1 MKKWRN
7 KILSAVLVLSLLLTS
22 SSFAFAVGEDSTA
35 EENIVQI
42 PQEQLE
48 IAGFSSQQ
56 FNPSGNISQGDVPY
70 KDEGPATNAID
81 GNYDNF
87 WHTIWTGTDSTTG
100 INNSEDR
107 EKYIIIDLGK
117 PVYLKQIKVY
127 QRQNSGDNNRESVRI
142 KDYGVYLSLEKE
154 TFSDFSKNPEM
165 SGSFENT
172 AQTNI
177 LTFKEP
183 VYTQYVK
190 FRDTDWEKEFAT
202 LAELEFFEDTSI
214 SKEDVPTITTQPVSQ
229 EVNNLNDASLTVT
242 AGNANS
248 YQWYKTPDGT
258 LNSGVAIESAT
269 NNSYVPTEEGY
280 YFVKITS
287 ENSSYIFSN
296 IVEVSLYEAQIE
308 NTGTKGSLAEMISQ
322 ATDGQTIS
330 ILTDINLD
338 TALNISKNITIKTSN
353 TVNEPYT
360 IKRASGVDGVM
371 FTVETT
377 GNLTLDNIIID
388 GGADWGDFTPAEN
401 GTNSGKK
408 GGSIIEVSGSGQL
421 TVNSGAILQNNE
433 NIVSAGGAIKAD
445 SPNAKVHVYGKI
457 WNNRTTGNTTNT
469 WNNGGGI
476 ATNGKIYIYDGAVIS
491 GNNATVKS
499 GAGVGGAIQVYGDG
513 SLNIYGGTIE
523 NNKAGS
529 GDNIGHSSS
538 APINLSGNFNI
549 ENINVNTI
557 SNKINIVDYV
567 AENSSI
573 TIICNSITDGT
584 KVAAIDEGVDTTNIV
599 NAIKVDGKTT
609 YRSGNDVKVGQAA
622 KFTGGGLDETKTV
635 MLNPNGNTST
645 TLTVETT
652 GTDVTYEWYS
662 CEANGDNPQLM
673 EGQITD
679 TLTLDNLTIGS
690 TYYYCVIDN
699 GDESTAKPKTS
710 TICEVKVSDFYPC
723 SKAIE
728 KFKSI

>member
-22 SSFAFAVGEDSTA
+22 SSFAFAVGEGGADETSEIKIKNTDFTA
-35 EENIVQI
+35 TPSSAENSKN
-42 PQEQLE
+42 E
-48 IAGFSSQQ
+48 IHPISSA
-56 FNPSGNISQGDVPY
+56 FDGNIDSY
-70 KDEGPATNAID
+70 
-81 GNYDNF
+81 
-87 WHTIWTGTDSTTG
+87 WHTSWSFPDTSEATGLKKSVKIVFNEAKTISKIEYTPRQDDGSSG
-100 INNSEDR
+100 YSNGRFNNCIVYADKNLDGSIDVSE
-107 EKYIIIDLGK
+107 
-117 PVYLKQIKVY
+117 
-127 QRQNSGDNNRESVRI
+127 S
-142 KDYGVYLSLEKE
+142 
-154 TFSDFSKNPEM
+154 SDDIVANVT
-165 SGSFENT
+165 FENT
-172 AQTNI
+172 QDMKEIVFEAPIKTNALLI
-177 LTFKEP
+177 YAKTSYG
-183 VYTQYVK
+183 VGSNVNSH
-190 FRDTDWEKEFAT
+190 ANA
-202 LAELEFFEDTSI
+202 AEISI
-214 SKEDVPTITTQPVSQ
+214 YE
-229 EVNNLNDASLTVT
+229 
-242 AGNANS
+242 
-248 YQWYKTPDGT
+248 
-258 LNSGVAIESAT
+258 
-269 NNSYVPTEEGY
+269 
-280 YFVKITS
+280 
-287 ENSSYIFSN
+287 
-296 IVEVSLYEAQIE
+296 IVEGDYSVAQVGENKYTSLSEAINAADADNPVEILKDIE
-308 NTGTKGSLAEMISQ
+308 
-322 ATDGQTIS
+322 
-330 ILTDINLD
+330 LD
-338 TALNISKNITIKTSN
+338 TTLNISKNVTIKSVEN
-353 TVNEPYT
+353 SVFT
-360 IKRASGVDGVM
+360 IKRGSGLNVTM
-371 FTVETT
+371 FTVATN

-622 KFTGGGLDETKTV
+622 AFTDGGLSETKTV

-652 GTDVTYEWYS
+652 GTDVTYKWYKCS
-662 CEANGDNPQLM
+662 TKDGNYEEILS
-673 EGQITD
+673 TD
-679 TLTLDNLTIGS
+679 AETLNIDSLTIGS

-699 GDESTAKPKTS
+699 GDNSSDGPVKS
-710 TICEVKVSDFYPC
+710 NICEVKVSDFYPC
-723 SKAIE
+723 SKAID
-728 KFKSI
+728 KFKNI